1 MEQEGKI
8 KALKKV
14 IDMLVV
20 PKVNELEPL
29 SGFKIKSVRVELTSY
44 GKRNNEPDF
53 QIYVDL
59 TNTPKFDRAGHG
71 MGQLI
76 LNVAEYIDPYCELV
90 IYFSEWGSDIEFQN
104 VYAGSSTMF
113 RQTND
118 RSIKQITG
126 EHG

>member
-1 MEQEGKI
+1 
-8 KALKKV
+8 
-14 IDMLVV
+14 
-20 PKVNELEPL
+20 
-29 SGFKIKSVRVELTSY
+29 
-44 GKRNNEPDF
+44 
-53 QIYVDL
+53 
-59 TNTPKFDRAGHG
+59 

-76 LNVAEYIDPYCELV
+76 LNVAEYIDPICELV